1 MLDFNATDHLIGF
14 LHDTLYLAGI
24 PLLMA
29 TAGALLVAIF
39 QAMTQ
44 IQDQNLSQ
52 TVKIVIIV
60 LVFMVIGQSLVQPLI
75 LRTERVFSDL
85 ENY

>member
-1 MLDFNATDHLIGF
+1 MPEFNITDHLIGF
-14 LHDTLYLAGI
+14 LYDTMYLAGI
-24 PLLMA
+24 PLLLA
-29 TAGALLVAIF
+29 TTGALFIAVF

-44 IQDQNLSQ
+44 IQDQTLSQ
-52 TVKIVIIV
+52 TAKIVIIV
-60 LVFMVIGQSLVQPLI
+60 IVFLVIGPSLVQPLI